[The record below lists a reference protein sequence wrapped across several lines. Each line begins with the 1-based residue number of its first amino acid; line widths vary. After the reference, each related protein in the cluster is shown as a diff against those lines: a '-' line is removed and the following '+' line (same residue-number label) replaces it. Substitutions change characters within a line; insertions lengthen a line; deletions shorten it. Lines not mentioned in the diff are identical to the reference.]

1 MLLLLD
7 TGGVRLQEAN
17 AGELAISEIIHAIVE
32 VRSAGIP
39 VLALIGG
46 RAGAFGGGGI
56 ITACCSRI
64 VVSEHARVGVSGP
77 EVIETNKGVEEFDS
91 KDRALVWRVCGA
103 RTRYLTGGADRYV
116 KGSIQDFRDAAI
128 ALIAHTPPFELA
140 TLRPSSGASRSACN
154 ASGTAVT
161 RRRSG
166 ARRDCQSRSALPR
179 SQTTRSSPFSD
190 RREPIMTL
198 DDVLASLFPS
208 GHQVER
214 GPSGT
219 LHGTAKV
226 DGQADVTVVGIVGG
240 TPLGVDGAILLAGH
254 VLAAVGAG
262 GRAPIVVLVDTASQ
276 NMARRDELLGLN
288 EYLAH
293 LDKSLA
299 LAAAHGHRTVSVLF
313 GHAAAGAFIATA
325 LSSQSLVALP
335 GAEPSVMD
343 LPSMSRVT
351 KLPLEQLQEL
361 AKSTPI
367 FAPGVDPLFAIG
379 AVDGD
384 LDSGPAIR
392 PTSCSPA
399 AAARAHLRPT
409 RPDRARTQRA
419 PLGPK
424 IAKQVAAEAAA
435 ESVPANAVDER
446 VLGGTAPHA

>member
-1 MLLLLD
+1 M
-7 TGGVRLQEAN
+7 
-17 AGELAISEIIHAIVE
+17 
-32 VRSAGIP
+32 
-39 VLALIGG
+39 
-46 RAGAFGGGGI
+46 
-56 ITACCSRI
+56 
-64 VVSEHARVGVSGP
+64 
-77 EVIETNKGVEEFDS
+77 K
-91 KDRALVWRVCGA
+91 
-103 RTRYLTGGADRYV
+103 
-116 KGSIQDFRDAAI
+116 
-128 ALIAHTPPFELA
+128 
-140 TLRPSSGASRSACN
+140 
-154 ASGTAVT
+154 
-161 RRRSG
+161 
-166 ARRDCQSRSALPR
+166 
-179 SQTTRSSPFSD
+179 
-190 RREPIMTL
+190 L

-226 DGQADVTVVGIVGG
+226 DGQADLTVVGIVGG

-293 LDKSLA
+293 LNKSLA

-313 GHAAAGAFIATA
+313 GHAAAGAFIAAA

-335 GAEPSVMD
+335 GAESSVMD

-351 KLPLEQLQEL
+351 KLPLEQLREL

-367 FAPGVDPLFAIG
+367 FAPGVDPLFAVG
-379 AVDGD
+379 AVEETWTADQPFAPR
-384 LDSGPAIR
+384 LAALLRRPV
-392 PTSCSPA
+392 PTSG
-399 AAARAHLRPT
+399 LRDQIGRERKGRLSAQKT
-409 RPDRARTQRA
+409 
-419 PLGPK
+419 
-424 IAKQVAAEAAA
+424 AKQVAAEAAA